1 KTLLTRRRPLFV
13 TEHLKT
19 GGITNPLQTERLPI
33 RMKPMERNE
42 LGHRIITRPDCNDE
56 VIGYLGASETE
67 VRLGAAHLTVLTRL
81 STFISKLLYQKQYA
95 EQENDHDVQSVIWK
109 IINNDYLNE
118 SQVKN
123 EARRVNLSIPEQF
136 TVVVGSVT
144 DALYLDLLEKVK
156 NV

>member
-1 KTLLTRRRPLFV
+1 IYINLMEVFDFYLLIILSFEYNNEIIV
-13 TEHLKT
+13 YLWVYE
-19 GGITNPLQTERLPI
+19 TNDRLA
-33 RMKPMERNE
+33 
-42 LGHRIITRPDCNDE
+42 DAD
-56 VIGYLGASETE
+56 
-67 VRLGAAHLTVLTRL
+67 LTVLTQL

-118 SQVKN
+118 SQLKN

-144 DALYLDLLEKVK
+144 DALYLDLLEKVQ
-156 NV
+156 NVFVETKLAKIEYY